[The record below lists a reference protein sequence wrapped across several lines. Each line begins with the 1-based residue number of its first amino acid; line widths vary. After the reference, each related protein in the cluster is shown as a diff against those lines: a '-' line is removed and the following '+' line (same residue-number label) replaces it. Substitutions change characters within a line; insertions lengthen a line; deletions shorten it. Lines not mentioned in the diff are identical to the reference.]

1 MTFRLARMDFLIR
14 LLTAALLV
22 LPLLFLAIAL
32 LANTFLLLP
41 TAFLVAVYMWI
52 ALWFRPTRFVVGPRA
67 LEIVWPLRRREIPRE
82 DITGVRL
89 VDKHALRGEVG
100 WAMRMGAGGLGG
112 AFGWLWTQ
120 KRGVVRMY
128 IARTDGFVW
137 IERRS
142 DRPWLITPERPD
154 AFVRTLSNT
163 LCLILAVLIAG
174 CATGA
179 PPPVPQPTRT
189 VRLVMAVDNAFRQY
203 TAWEAELRRAVTN
216 VSEIYESRV
225 AIRYE
230 IVRIV
235 PWPEVVVVRQE
246 LFDRL
251 AVLAKDDADIVVGV
265 SGGCANTHLL
275 GVARIFAGPAIVMT
289 GCPRSGRVG
298 FSLEQL
304 LVHELAHVFGVFH
317 PADGVFS
324 VMRSGPATALD
335 SQMLRVLRLTRTMD
349 LSRGVEGLDAATRDA
364 YQRIWAEGHAHGEPN
379 GLAIATRNLG
389 RFEATWGRP
398 DAARPLFE
406 RAAQI
411 DRTWDQPLIDLG
423 ASYAQ
428 TQHYDE
434 AVRYFTAAIERAPK
448 RTDVRVMRAETLQ
461 ALGRTADARRE
472 LEEVAKLDPK
482 SALPHMRLGLM
493 DLRTGQLPPAEQ
505 HLREAIR
512 VDPKLA
518 EAHDQLAVVLA
529 LQGRLEESVAA
540 ARTAIELKPDV
551 ASAHGNLGTALARMG
566 RVDEAIVE
574 YRRSL
579 TVDPLFITSRY
590 NLVAALLRQS
600 RGTEAIPEAQALV
613 SQDPRSTKAW
623 ELLVGALVVAGRRPE
638 AALEAQRA
646 QSLGITL
653 SPEVLQS
660 LRDTQRQ

>member
-41 TAFLVAVYMWI
+41 TAFLVVVYVWI

-128 IARTDGFVW
+128 IARTDGLVW

-154 AFVRTLSNT
+154 AFVRTLSSA
-163 LCLILAVLIAG
+163 LCLILALLLAG
-174 CATGA
+174 CATGGV
-179 PPPVPQPTRT
+179 PVPQPTRT
-189 VRLVMAVDNAFRQY
+189 VRLVMAVDDAFRAY
-203 TAWEAELRRAVTN
+203 TAWEAELRRAVAN
-216 VSEIYESRV
+216 VSEIYENRV
-225 AIRYE
+225 GIRYE
-230 IVRIV
+230 VVRIV
-235 PWPEVVVVRQE
+235 PWPQVGVVRQE

-275 GVARIFAGPAIVMT
+275 GVARIFAGPAIVTT
-289 GCPRSGRVG
+289 GCPHPGRPG

-317 PADGVFS
+317 PAGGVS
-324 VMRSGPATALD
+324 VMRSGPAIAFD

-364 YQRIWAEGHAHGEPN
+364 YQRIWAEGHAAGEPN
-379 GLAIATRNLG
+379 GLAVATRNLG
-389 RFEATWGRP
+389 RFEATSGRL
-398 DAARPLFE
+398 DAALPLFE
-406 RAAQI
+406 RATQI
-411 DRTWDQPLIDLG
+411 DPAWDQPFVDLG
-423 ASYAQ
+423 AWHVR

-448 RTDVRVMRAETLQ
+448 RTDVRIMRAEALD
-461 ALGRTADARRE
+461 ALGRTADARSQ

-505 HLREAIR
+505 HLRDAIR
-512 VDPKLA
+512 IDPKLA

-540 ARTAIELKPDV
+540 ARTAVQLKPDV
-551 ASAHGNLGTALARMG
+551 AAAHGNLGTALARMG

-579 TVDPLFITSRY
+579 TIDPLFIASRY

-613 SQDPRSTKAW
+613 SQDPRSSKAW

-660 LRDTQRQ
+660 LRDTQR